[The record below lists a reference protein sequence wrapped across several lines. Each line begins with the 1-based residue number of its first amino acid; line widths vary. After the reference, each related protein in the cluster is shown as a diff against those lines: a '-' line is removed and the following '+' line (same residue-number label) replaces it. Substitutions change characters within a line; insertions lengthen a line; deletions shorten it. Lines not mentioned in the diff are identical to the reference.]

1 MPEASKTI
9 GERKDAEFL
18 MAAIRNGTPRFKEI
32 SFVDKMDLSGQSLK
46 YISFTR
52 CEMPRANIKG
62 ADVCFTRFSEMDL
75 TTFRGLGKAKNLGQ
89 VVFNMVVV
97 TKRQRKMIENAKA
110 DAKEKIPP
118 KSFIS
123 VLRKDK
129 QVEKRLRT

>member
-75 TTFRGLGKAKNLGQ
+75 TTFIGLDRAKNLGLAI
-89 VVFNMVVV
+89 FDKAVV
-97 TKRQRKMIENAKA
+97 TNYQRRKIKK
-110 DAKEKIPP
+110 AKEALGERVDKG
-118 KSFIS
+118 FFALT
-123 VLRKDK
+123 LRKDK
-129 QVEKRLRT
+129 PVEKQRTT